1 MMIKLYEWDRVATS
15 KSEALKKACLYT
27 GFSAYDFKCE
37 VIKEPKRIGIFK
49 KEEGIYHCWYEY
61 KGMDADKMFR
71 IANAT
76 LYFDTKQKKILVIRI
91 GFKAYEV
98 EYSDLVGYEMVIASK
113 NRTYTVSNNKKNKA
127 LKGGILFGTVG
138 AIVGATDSEIITE
151 TVEQVEMIIRLKF
164 TDKESFEILTCN
176 HRWETDDKEWRDIID
191 QSKILDEY
199 FKEILDKQ

>member
-1 MMIKLYEWDRVATS
+1 MIS
-15 KSEALKKACLYT
+15 S
-27 GFSAYDFKCE
+27 
-37 VIKEPKRIGIFK
+37 
-49 KEEGIYHCWYEY
+49 
-61 KGMDADKMFR
+61 
-71 IANAT
+71 
-76 LYFDTKQKKILVIRI
+76 KQKKILVIRI

-98 EYSDLVGYEMVIASK
+98 EYSDLVGYEMVIVSK

-176 HRWETDDKEWRDIID
+176 HCWETDDKEWRDIID

-199 FKEILDKQ
+199 FKEIMDKR